1 MALARVWNDNV
12 HPHTERFKERDIVI
26 PPKAFIEMDYDE
38 AKEFRSQ
45 FTGIRTDGE
54 RNPLPTS
61 FKMIRVERI
70 TTDAAIAADLICH
83 ATGKRASSEAE
94 LAAMNAEHE
103 GQLEAESKKALDA
116 LADNVRLKKELDDLK
131 AALAERVA
139 QEKRGPGRPKKEG

>member
-12 HPHTERFKERDIVI
+12 HPHTERFKEKDIVI

-54 RNPLPTS
+54 RNPLATS
-61 FKMIRVERI
+61 FKMIRVEKV
-70 TTDAAIAADLICH
+70 TTDPAKAVDLICH
-83 ATGKRASSEAE
+83 ATGKRAANEAE
-94 LAAMNAEHE
+94 LAAMNAEHI
-103 GQLEAESKKALDA
+103 GQLEEKSAEV
-116 LADNVRLKKELDDLK
+116 LATQSRMQKEIDDLR